1 MDLASLIGIISGL
14 VLVIASILLGGNARS
29 FINFPGLMIV
39 FGGTAAATLI
49 TFPFRDVVSAFRS
62 AYYVFSEPKLDSNL
76 VVHNMVELCNL
87 SRRKGL
93 MELGKIKTSS
103 AFLKKAATLIS
114 DGAAEDQIRR
124 TLEIE
129 ISTLKLR
136 HHVVQDVFK
145 KMGLYA
151 PAFGMMGT
159 LIGLVQM
166 LSNLQDPESIGPA
179 MAVAILTTFYGS
191 FMSSLFFL
199 PIAGKLRARTLA
211 DIINLEIM
219 FEGAVS
225 ILENNNP
232 LMVYEKLSSYIPRNI
247 REPMRRKTPG
257 TDAQPKQ

>member
-1 MDLASLIGIISGL
+1 MDIASFIGIISGM
-14 VLVIASILLGGNARS
+14 VLVVAAIFIGGEARS
-29 FINFPGLMIV
+29 FINIPGLMIV
-39 FGGTAAATLI
+39 VGGTAAATLI

-62 AYYVFSEPKLDSNL
+62 AYHVFSIPKLDPNL

-93 MELGKIKTSS
+93 IELSKIKTSS

-114 DGAAEDQIRR
+114 DGATEDQIRR

-129 ISTLKLR
+129 ISTLKIR
-136 HHVVQDVFK
+136 HFVVQDVFK
-145 KMGLYA
+145 KMGTYA
-151 PAFGMMGT
+151 PAFGMLGT

-166 LSNLQDPESIGPA
+166 LANLQDPETIGPA

-191 FMSSLFFL
+191 FLSSLFFL
-199 PIAGKLRARTLA
+199 PIAGKLKARTMA
-211 DIINLEIM
+211 DIMNLEIM

-232 LMVYEKLSSYIPRNI
+232 LMVYEKLSSYIPRSY
-247 REPMRRKTPG
+247 REPMKRRAPG
-257 TDAQPKQ
+257 ADAKSKK